1 MQGKFKNMEKEKNK
15 YDNYDIHIAN
25 KIRKF
30 DKIIEK
36 IEKIQKF
43 DDYDFKQEYFK
54 NLEKSPKVT
63 FLSI

>member
-15 YDNYDIHIAN
+15 Y
-25 KIRKF
+25 